1 MRRRVKSPVGS
12 DPGLSEGERSDL
24 EAMTGAVRYQ
34 RWIVE
39 SFGSRLRGQVLEVG
53 AGTGNITRWL
63 AERADSVT
71 AVEADADACYALE
84 QLGLG
89 IEVVHA
95 PIERYRPQGRFD
107 CVVAVNVLEHID
119 DDVGALTRI
128 RSWLVPDGWL
138 FIFVPAHPLLYG
150 PLDAKARHVRRYRM
164 SALRSSLAAAGF
176 RGGWMKHMNALGGIG
191 WFVAGRVLRVGH
203 VSSATVSLTENL
215 VVPVGRAV
223 ERLIHPPFGQS
234 LIAGVWSDGR

>member
-1 MRRRVKSPVGS
+1 MP
-12 DPGLSEGERSDL
+12 E
-24 EAMTGAVRYQ
+24 Q
-34 RWIVE
+34 
-39 SFGSRLRGQVLEVG
+39 
-53 AGTGNITRWL
+53 GNITRWL

-150 PLDAKARHVRRYRM
+150 PLDAKARHVHRSL

-176 RGGWMKHMNALGGIG
+176 RGGWMKHIDALGGIG
-191 WFVAGRVLRVGH
+191 WFVAGRVLRVGR

-223 ERLIHPPFGQS
+223 ERLIHPPFGRASSQVYGATDADGADRRCCCLRRS
-234 LIAGVWSDGR
+234 SGRPSPQRRRSPRIERKKLPSMSSCTPTAIAVTEGIVTW